1 VTGKAESGSDRRRRM
16 LASSFVFAGMPA
28 ELLDEVAAACRTR
41 HIESGAFV
49 FHLGDPGDALFGVI
63 SGSVR
68 IWIPGTRGRELTV
81 TRMEEGD
88 IFGEIALLD
97 GLDRTANANAISET
111 QLLVLERPLFL
122 EIMRREPDLSL
133 HVIELL
139 CEKLRGE
146 ILRSSEDIFLDLKVR
161 LAKRLLALMIGY
173 AMPDPASGDLV
184 LRMSQEELAN
194 MLGVSREAVNK
205 QLNLWARKDILSIK
219 HGRITLHDKAGLEA
233 AALPEASD

>member
-1 VTGKAESGSDRRRRM
+1 MTRTPHSGSERRRRM
-16 LASSFVFAGMPA
+16 LASSFVFAGMPG

-41 HIESGAFV
+41 SVEAGAFV

-81 TRMEEGD
+81 THMEEGD

-97 GLDRTANANAISET
+97 GLDRTANANALTAT

-146 ILRSSEDIFLDLKVR
+146 IIRSTEDIFLELKVR
-161 LAKRLLALMIGY
+161 LAKRLLALMMGY
-173 AMPDPASGDLV
+173 GKPEAGSGDLV
-184 LRMSQEELAN
+184 LRISQEELGN

-205 QLNLWARKDILSIK
+205 QLNLWARQDILSIR
-219 HGRITLHDKAGLEA
+219 HGKITLHDQ
-233 AALPEASD
+233 AALESAASPEGDD